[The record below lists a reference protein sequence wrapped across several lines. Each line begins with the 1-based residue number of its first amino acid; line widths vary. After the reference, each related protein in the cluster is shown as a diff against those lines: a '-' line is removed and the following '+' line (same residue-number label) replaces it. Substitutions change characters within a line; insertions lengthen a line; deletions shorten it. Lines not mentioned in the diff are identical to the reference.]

1 MRKAAR
7 ALATDG
13 PAFLNILSPCPRG
26 WRTDGADSIALAR
39 EAVNTCYWPLYEVED
54 GVYRITYT
62 PKEKLPVAPWLRK
75 QGRFAHMF
83 KPGNEWMLENAQAWI
98 DHQWEMLQ
106 RKSGLIDICTLPP
119 DDRWIR

>member
-1 MRKAAR
+1 
-7 ALATDG
+7 
-13 PAFLNILSPCPRG
+13 
-26 WRTDGADSIALAR
+26 
-39 EAVNTCYWPLYEVED
+39 
-54 GVYRITYT
+54 
-62 PKEKLPVAPWLRK
+62 
-75 QGRFAHMF
+75 MF